1 MATDPDSIRF
11 DHYEIVLLRRTA
23 QSREFDE
30 EKEERIFREHA
41 THTIRQVESG
51 VQLAA
56 GPVRDAP
63 DEDQRICGFGIFR
76 RGSLDEVRKLM
87 DADPGVQQGQYTY
100 DVMTWLTRQGN
111 MEFPGA
117 GPGGPGRAAG

>member
-1 MATDPDSIRF
+1 MTIDPDSIRF
-11 DHYEIVLLRRTA
+11 DRYEMVLLRRTVR
-23 QSREFDE
+23 SREFDE

-41 THTIRQVESG
+41 VHTIKQVESG

-56 GPVRDAP
+56 GPVQDAP
-63 DEDQRICGFGIFR
+63 DEEQPICGFGLFR

-100 DVMTWLTRQGN
+100 DVMTWLTRKGN

-117 GPGGPGRAAG
+117 SPGGLGGEGD

>member
-1 MATDPDSIRF
+1 MTIDPGRIEF
-11 DHYEIVLLRRTA
+11 DRYEIVLLRRTV

-41 THTIRQVESG
+41 IHTIKQVESG
-51 VQLAA
+51 GQLAA
-56 GPVRDAP
+56 GPVQGAP

-87 DADPGVQQGQYTY
+87 EADPGVQQGQYTY
-100 DVMTWLTRQGN
+100 DVMTWLTRKGN

-117 GPGGPGRAAG
+117 SPGGLGGAAE